1 MKYNTSV
8 AARRR
13 TIVYIIEQV
22 ILSGIA
28 FAGFC
33 GFLVLMRT
41 LLRLA

>member
-13 TIVYIIEQV
+13 NIVYIIEQV
-22 ILSGIA
+22 IMACIMC
-28 FAGFC
+28 AGFC

>member
-1 MKYNTSV
+1 MQQKMSV

-13 TIVYIIEQV
+13 NIVYIIEQV

-28 FAGFC
+28 FAGFFV
-33 GFLVLMRT
+33 FLVLMRI